1 MANERLG
8 QQVEVTFHIQEGSF
22 YNCIMPGFAPFLY
35 IFSSQLK
42 IQILKYYLADF
53 FVHGG
58 GVMVLSENMN
68 LSGARSQYYP
78 CYYYDVYYHQLLLS

>member
-35 IFSSQLK
+35 IFFFPLK
-42 IQILKYYLADF
+42 RYNSK
-53 FVHGG
+53 V
-58 GVMVLSENMN
+58 
-68 LSGARSQYYP
+68 ARYYYP
-78 CYYYDVYYHQLLLS
+78 LNMLPSMPFGPNHVH

>member
-35 IFSSQLK
+35 IFLK
-42 IQILKYYLADF
+42 RYNST
-53 FVHGG
+53 V
-58 GVMVLSENMN
+58 
-68 LSGARSQYYP
+68 ARY
-78 CYYYDVYYHQLLLS
+78 